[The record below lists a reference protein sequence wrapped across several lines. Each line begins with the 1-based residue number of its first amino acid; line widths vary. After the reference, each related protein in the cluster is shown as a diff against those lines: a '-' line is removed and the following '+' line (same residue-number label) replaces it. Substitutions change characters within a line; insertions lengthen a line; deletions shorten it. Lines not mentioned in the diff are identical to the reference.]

1 METREGTK
9 KISREA
15 QRQRRL
21 QKEAVLDLALQSA
34 AGLAKIAASLANP
47 VRKNLDYVGIGRQTA
62 VVEPIASGQ
71 ISYFDRDIEEF
82 TATKIANNGTTSI
95 IEIEVARVFVDG
107 FSIVCRPKI
116 PVPRLYTTK
125 YDVMARTGERLL
137 QSAALREDL
146 YLFSLYNTQSTVAN
160 TAVTCPTMLSKH
172 GLALAYREIER
183 RRNKVKNVVMSPY
196 GPTGIRRWE
205 FKDLDEATR
214 AAVIKTGYMG
224 SLWGA
229 DLFVSDQMTSN
240 TVFLLAEPQMCAWIP
255 IYKDFDVTPA
265 DDPNNQLLGF
275 VGMEYLGMV
284 AHNSWG
290 VAKLTFDIT
299 V

>member
-214 AAVIKTGYMG
+214 AAILKTGYMG
-224 SLWGA
+224 SLWDA
-229 DLFVSDQMTSN
+229 DFYCSDLLPAKTWY
-240 TVFLLAEPQMCAWIP
+240 FLVDPMMCSWMP
-255 IYKDFDVTPA
+255 IYNDVAIEVVDITN
-265 DDPNNQLLGF
+265 DDLLIVKAVEY
-275 VGMEYLGMV
+275 VGMV
-284 AHNSWG
+284 IHDASS
-290 VAKLTFDIT
+290 IT
-299 V
+299 KIEML